1 MAKVF
6 CNNCIIALLA
16 VMIILG
22 EVEATKEVKGNL
34 GKAKSGN
41 LKGRNATMVHNE
53 VRNQTMIDKKEMN
66 TLEKNVLL

>member
-41 LKGRNATMVHNE
+41 LKGGNE
-53 VRNQTMIDKKEMN
+53 TMIDKKEMN

>member
-41 LKGRNATMVHNE
+41 LKGGNATMVHNE
-53 VRNQTMIDKKEMN
+53 VRMNDKKEMKKI
-66 TLEKNVLL
+66 EKNVLL

>member
-22 EVEATKEVKGNL
+22 EVEAKEVKGNL

-41 LKGRNATMVHNE
+41 LKGGNATMVHNE

>member
-1 MAKVF
+1 MLG
-6 CNNCIIALLA
+6 NNGMIGVLG
-16 VMIILG
+16 VMVILG
-22 EVEATKEVKGNL
+22 GVEATKEVKGNL

-41 LKGRNATMVHNE
+41 LKGGNATMVHNE

>member
-22 EVEATKEVKGNL
+22 EVEAKEVKGNL

-41 LKGRNATMVHNE
+41 LKGGNATMVVHNE

>member
-22 EVEATKEVKGNL
+22 EVEAKEVKGNL
-34 GKAKSGN
+34 GKAKSWN
-41 LKGRNATMVHNE
+41 LKGGNATMVHNE

>member
-1 MAKVF
+1 MF
-6 CNNCIIALLA
+6 CNNGIVALRA
-16 VMIILG
+16 VMGRLG
-22 EVEATKEVKGNL
+22 EVEGTKEVKGNV

-41 LKGRNATMVHNE
+41 LKGGNATMVHNE